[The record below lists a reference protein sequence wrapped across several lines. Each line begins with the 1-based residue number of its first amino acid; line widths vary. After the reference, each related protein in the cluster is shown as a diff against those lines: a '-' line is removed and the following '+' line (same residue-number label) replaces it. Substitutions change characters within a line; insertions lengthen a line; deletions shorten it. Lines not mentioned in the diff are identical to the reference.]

1 MKATAKDL
9 RFHTK
14 EVLDS
19 IGRGEEVIITYRG
32 KPYARLIPFNQS
44 EIVDDF
50 PNPLR
55 GIWED
60 RDDIIDIDAYIDDL
74 RQGRSH
80 DR

>member
-14 EVLDS
+14 EVLES

-32 KPYARLIPFNQS
+32 KPYARLIPFDQLEDTNDLQ
-44 EIVDDF
+44 
-50 PNPLR
+50 NPLR

-60 RDDIIDIDAYIDDL
+60 RDDINDIDVYVNEL
-74 RQGRSH
+74 RQVRGH